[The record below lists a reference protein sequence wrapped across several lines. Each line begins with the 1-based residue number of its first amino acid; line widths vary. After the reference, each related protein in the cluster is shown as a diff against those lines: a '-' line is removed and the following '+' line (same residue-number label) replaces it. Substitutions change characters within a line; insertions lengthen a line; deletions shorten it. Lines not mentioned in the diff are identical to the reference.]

1 MLYEGMKI
9 LKCVQNVF
17 RGVLRIWAG
26 VESKQSE

>member
-17 RGVLRIWAG
+17 RCVEAEDLGGCGV
-26 VESKQSE
+26 